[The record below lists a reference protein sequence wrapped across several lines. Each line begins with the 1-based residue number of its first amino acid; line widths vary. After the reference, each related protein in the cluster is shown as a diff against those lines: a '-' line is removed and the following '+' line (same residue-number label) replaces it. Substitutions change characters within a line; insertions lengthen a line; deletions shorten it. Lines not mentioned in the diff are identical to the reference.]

1 MKPILYS
8 VFSVTL
14 LLNSTLALAAREN
27 PTSLETLKMD
37 KRFGIGVAAAGPLAI
52 FGLEIDINVT
62 EDFSLSG
69 GLGTGM
75 DYSTMAVKSRYYL
88 LGKNVS
94 PYIGL
99 GMARWWSSTVA
110 SRDLAPSFFAK
121 HFLPDDFVPQNGFNV
136 FMIYPVLGVQYL
148 NVMGIE
154 FSAEVMYLVKLM
166 NMASSP
172 YAGAG
177 VHWYF

>member
-1 MKPILYS
+1 MKAILS
-8 VFSVTL
+8 LVML
-14 LLNSTLALAAREN
+14 LTATSLFAAREREN
-27 PTSLETLKMD
+27 STSLESLKMD
-37 KRFGIGVAAAGPLAI
+37 KRFGIGVTAAGPLAI
-52 FGLEIDINVT
+52 MGIEIDINVA

-69 GLGTGM
+69 GIGTGM

-88 LGKNVS
+88 LGKSVS

-99 GMARWWSSTVA
+99 GMARWWSSSVS
-110 SRDLAPSFFAK
+110 SRDIAPGFFAK
-121 HFLPDDFVPQNGFNV
+121 SFLPEDFKPETGFNV
-136 FMIYPVLGVQYL
+136 FMMYPTLGVQYL

-166 NMASSP
+166 NFASSP